1 MYYFIKILAYCD
13 HIHNMLFFAIWIYSI
28 KKERLIL
35 LIDYSPLWATMEQK
49 NISQYKLLKSGIDN
63 RTLDSLK
70 KGKNI
75 TMLTLNKLCNILD
88 CTPNDVVTFK

>member
-1 MYYFIKILAYCD
+1 
-13 HIHNMLFFAIWIYSI
+13 MLFLAIWIYSI

-35 LIDYSPLWATMEQK
+35 LIDYSPLWTTMEQR

-75 TMLTLNKLCNILD
+75 TMLTLNKLCNILE
-88 CTPNDVVTFK
+88 CTPNDIVSFK

>member
-1 MYYFIKILAYCD
+1 
-13 HIHNMLFFAIWIYSI
+13 MLFFTIWIYFI

-35 LIDYSPLWATMEQK
+35 LIDYSPLWTTMEQK

-88 CTPNDVVTFK
+88 CTPNDIVTFK

>member
-1 MYYFIKILAYCD
+1 
-13 HIHNMLFFAIWIYSI
+13 MLFLAIWIYSI

-75 TMLTLNKLCNILD
+75 TMLTLNKLCNILE
-88 CTPNDVVTFK
+88 CTPNDIVTFK

>member
-1 MYYFIKILAYCD
+1 MIFIT
-13 HIHNMLFFAIWIYSI
+13 IWLYSI

-75 TMLTLNKLCNILD
+75 TMLTLNKLCNILE
-88 CTPNDVVTFK
+88 CTPNDIVSFK

>member
-1 MYYFIKILAYCD
+1 MLIL
-13 HIHNMLFFAIWIYSI
+13 AIWIYSI

-35 LIDYSPLWATMEQK
+35 LIDYSPLWTTMEQK

-75 TMLTLNKLCNILD
+75 TMLTLNKLCNILE
-88 CTPNDVVTFK
+88 CTPNDIVSFK

>member
-1 MYYFIKILAYCD
+1 
-13 HIHNMLFFAIWIYSI
+13 MLFLAIWIYSI
-28 KKERLIL
+28 KKERLML
-35 LIDYSPLWATMEQK
+35 LIDYSPLWTAVEQK

-75 TMLTLNKLCNILD
+75 TMLTLNKLCNILE
-88 CTPNDVVTFK
+88 CTPNDIVSFK

>member
-1 MYYFIKILAYCD
+1 
-13 HIHNMLFFAIWIYSI
+13 MLFLAIWIYSI

-35 LIDYSPLWATMEQK
+35 LIDYSPLWTTMEQK

-75 TMLTLNKLCNILD
+75 TMLTLNKLCNILE
-88 CTPNDVVTFK
+88 CTPNDIVSFK

>member
-1 MYYFIKILAYCD
+1 
-13 HIHNMLFFAIWIYSI
+13 MLFFTIWIYFI

-75 TMLTLNKLCNILD
+75 KMLTLNKLCNILD

>member
-1 MYYFIKILAYCD
+1 
-13 HIHNMLFFAIWIYSI
+13 MLFFTIWLYSI
-28 KKERLIL
+28 KKKGLIL

-75 TMLTLNKLCNILD
+75 TILTLNKLCNILD
-88 CTPNDVVTFK
+88 CTPNDIVTFK

>member
-1 MYYFIKILAYCD
+1 
-13 HIHNMLFFAIWIYSI
+13 MLFLAIWIYSI
-28 KKERLIL
+28 KKEMLIL
-35 LIDYSPLWATMEQK
+35 LIDYSPLWTTMEQK

-75 TMLTLNKLCNILD
+75 TMLTLNKLCNILE
-88 CTPNDVVTFK
+88 CTPNDIVSFK

>member
-1 MYYFIKILAYCD
+1 
-13 HIHNMLFFAIWIYSI
+13 MLFLAIWIYSI

-35 LIDYSPLWATMEQK
+35 LIDYSPLWTTMDQK

-75 TMLTLNKLCNILD
+75 TMLTLNKLCNILE
-88 CTPNDVVTFK
+88 CTPNDIVSFK

>member
-1 MYYFIKILAYCD
+1 
-13 HIHNMLFFAIWIYSI
+13 MLFFTIWIYSI

-63 RTLDSLK
+63 RTLNSLK

>member
-1 MYYFIKILAYCD
+1 
-13 HIHNMLFFAIWIYSI
+13 MLFLAIWIYSI
-28 KKERLIL
+28 KKERLII
-35 LIDYSPLWATMEQK
+35 LIDYSPLWTTMEQK

-75 TMLTLNKLCNILD
+75 TMLTLNKLCNILE
-88 CTPNDVVTFK
+88 CTPNDIVSFK

>member
-1 MYYFIKILAYCD
+1 
-13 HIHNMLFFAIWIYSI
+13 MLFLAIWIYSI

-35 LIDYSPLWATMEQK
+35 LIDYSPLWTTMEQK

-75 TMLTLNKLCNILD
+75 TMLTLNKLCNILE
-88 CTPNDVVTFK
+88 CTPNERSAYAQVSL

>member
-1 MYYFIKILAYCD
+1 MIFIT
-13 HIHNMLFFAIWIYSI
+13 IWLYSI

-88 CTPNDVVTFK
+88 CTPNDIVSFK

>member
-1 MYYFIKILAYCD
+1 MIFIT
-13 HIHNMLFFAIWIYSI
+13 IWLYSI

-75 TMLTLNKLCNILD
+75 TILTLNKLCNILD
-88 CTPNDVVTFK
+88 CTPNDIVSFK

>member
-1 MYYFIKILAYCD
+1 
-13 HIHNMLFFAIWIYSI
+13 MLFLAIWIYSI

-35 LIDYSPLWATMEQK
+35 LIDYSPLWTTMEQK

-63 RTLDSLK
+63 RPLDSLK

-75 TMLTLNKLCNILD
+75 TMLTLNKLCNILE
-88 CTPNDVVTFK
+88 CTPNDIVSFK

>member
-1 MYYFIKILAYCD
+1 
-13 HIHNMLFFAIWIYSI
+13 MLFLAIWIYSI

-35 LIDYSPLWATMEQK
+35 LIDYSPLWTTMEQK

-75 TMLTLNKLCNILD
+75 TMLTLNKLCNILQ
-88 CTPNDVVTFK
+88 CTPNDIVSFK

>member
-1 MYYFIKILAYCD
+1 
-13 HIHNMLFFAIWIYSI
+13 MLFLAIWIYSI

-35 LIDYSPLWATMEQK
+35 LIDYSPLWTTIEQK

-75 TMLTLNKLCNILD
+75 TMLTLNKLCNILE
-88 CTPNDVVTFK
+88 CTPNDIVSFK

>member
-1 MYYFIKILAYCD
+1 
-13 HIHNMLFFAIWIYSI
+13 MLFLAIWIYSI

-35 LIDYSPLWATMEQK
+35 LIDYSPLWTTMEQK
-49 NISQYKLLKSGIDN
+49 NISQYQLLKSGIDN

-75 TMLTLNKLCNILD
+75 TMLTLNKLCNILE
-88 CTPNDVVTFK
+88 CTPNDIVSFK

>member
-1 MYYFIKILAYCD
+1 
-13 HIHNMLFFAIWIYSI
+13 MLFLAIWIYSI

-35 LIDYSPLWATMEQK
+35 LIDYSPLWTTMEQK

-75 TMLTLNKLCNILD
+75 TMLTLNKLCNILE
-88 CTPNDVVTFK
+88 CTPNNIVSFK

>member
-1 MYYFIKILAYCD
+1 MIFIT
-13 HIHNMLFFAIWIYSI
+13 IWLYSI

-88 CTPNDVVTFK
+88 CTPNDIVTFK

>member
-1 MYYFIKILAYCD
+1 
-13 HIHNMLFFAIWIYSI
+13 MLFLAIWIYSI

-35 LIDYSPLWATMEQK
+35 LIDYSPLWTTMEQK
-49 NISQYKLLKSGIDN
+49 NISQYKVLKSGIDN

-75 TMLTLNKLCNILD
+75 TMLTLNKLCNILE
-88 CTPNDVVTFK
+88 CTPNDIVSFK

>member
-1 MYYFIKILAYCD
+1 
-13 HIHNMLFFAIWIYSI
+13 MLFLAIWICSI

-35 LIDYSPLWATMEQK
+35 LIDYSPLWTTMEQK

-75 TMLTLNKLCNILD
+75 TMLTLNKLCNILE
-88 CTPNDVVTFK
+88 CTPNDIVSFK

>member
-1 MYYFIKILAYCD
+1 
-13 HIHNMLFFAIWIYSI
+13 MLFLAIWIYSI

-35 LIDYSPLWATMEQK
+35 LIDYSPLWVTMEQK

-75 TMLTLNKLCNILD
+75 TMLTLNKLCNILE
-88 CTPNDVVTFK
+88 CTPNDIVTFK

>member
-1 MYYFIKILAYCD
+1 
-13 HIHNMLFFAIWIYSI
+13 MLFFTIWIYFI

-35 LIDYSPLWATMEQK
+35 LIDYSPLWTTMEQK

-75 TMLTLNKLCNILD
+75 TMLTLNKLCNILE
-88 CTPNDVVTFK
+88 CTPNDIVSFK